1 MMISS
6 KGRYAL
12 RVMLDMAEQG
22 GDSFLPLKDIAD
34 RQNISRKYLES
45 IMPDLAKHGLVES
58 AMGKTGGYKLTRKP
72 EDYKVGEIL
81 CAAEGELAPVSC
93 LTKDGKKCEK
103 VDSCYTLPFW
113 IGFEEHINSYVNSYT
128 LKDLLE
134 SGEKNHD
141 TCGGCTAC
149 GGKEVEAK

>member
-72 EDYKVGEIL
+72 RTTRW
-81 CAAEGELAPVSC
+81 ARSSAPQRVNWP
-93 LTKDGKKCEK
+93 
-103 VDSCYTLPFW
+103 PFP
-113 IGFEEHINSYVNSYT
+113 
-128 LKDLLE
+128 
-134 SGEKNHD
+134 
-141 TCGGCTAC
+141 A
-149 GGKEVEAK
+149 

>member
-1 MMISS
+1 
-6 KGRYAL
+6 
-12 RVMLDMAEQG
+12 
-22 GDSFLPLKDIAD
+22 
-34 RQNISRKYLES
+34 
-45 IMPDLAKHGLVES
+45 
-58 AMGKTGGYKLTRKP
+58 MGKTGGYKLTRKP

-81 CAAEGELAPVSC
+81 CAAEGELAPVAC

-113 IGFEEHINSYVNSYT
+113 IGLEEHINSYVNSYT

-141 TCGGCTAC
+141 KCGGCTAC